1 MIKGFKVGHF
11 TNDQLGTG
19 TTVVLCEDGAVGGV
33 DVRGCAPG
41 TRETDLLKGCK
52 AVQKINAVC
61 LSGGSAFGLESCD
74 GVMQYLYEK
83 QKGHFTG
90 THYVPIVCG
99 AVVYDLDYKAFG
111 FPTKQDGY
119 IACQNATEEITTGNI
134 GGGTGAT
141 VGKIFGM
148 DNCDKGGVGYYQMNF
163 GDLQVGAIVVT
174 NALGDVLDLQNNC
187 QIIAGAKQNGQYV
200 NTSQFILKNAV
211 VNMQPGKNT
220 TIGCVITNANIN
232 REQANKLAELAQN
245 GLALAI
251 SPVHTMMDGD
261 TMFVMANGK
270 VNCDFNVLSVAVTEV
285 VRKAIISAVE
295 K

>member
-11 TNDQLGTG
+11 SNEQLGTG

-33 DVRGCAPG
+33 DVRGSAPG

-74 GVMQYLYEK
+74 GVMQYLFEK

-99 AVVYDLDYKAFG
+99 AVVYDLDYKQFG
-111 FPTKQDGY
+111 YPTKQDGY
-119 IACQNATEEITTGNI
+119 IACQNAKEQVETGSV

-141 VGKIFGM
+141 VGKILGM
-148 DNCDKGGVGYYQMNF
+148 DNCDKGGVGYFEMTL
-163 GDLQVGAIVVT
+163 GDVQVGAIVIT
-174 NALGDVLDLQNNC
+174 NALGDVIDIQKDC
-187 QIIAGAKQNGQYV
+187 QVVAGAKKDGKYI
-200 NTSQFILKNAV
+200 NTSKFILQNAV
-211 VNMQPGKNT
+211 CGLQSGKNT
-220 TIGCVITNANIN
+220 TIGCVITNAKIT
-232 REQANKLAELAQN
+232 REQTNKLAELAQN
-245 GLALAI
+245 GLALSI

-261 TMFVMANGK
+261 TMFVMANGQAQ
-270 VNCDFNVLSVAVTEV
+270 CDFNLLSVAVTEV
-285 VRKAIISAVE
+285 VRKAILSAV
-295 K
+295 KK

>member
-1 MIKGFKVGHF
+1 MIQGFKIGHF
-11 TNDQLGTG
+11 TNDELGTG

-52 AVQKINAVC
+52 AVEKINAVC

-74 GVMQYLYEK
+74 GVMQYLHEK

-99 AVVYDLDYKAFG
+99 AVVYDLDFKHFG
-111 FPTKQDGY
+111 YPTKQDGY
-119 IACQNATEEITTGNI
+119 VACQNAQDEVQTGSV

-148 DNCDKGGVGYYQMNF
+148 QNCDKGGVGYFEMEF
-163 GDLQVGAIVVT
+163 GQLKVGAVVVT
-174 NALGDVLDLQNNC
+174 NALGDVFDLEDDC
-187 QIIAGAKQNGQYV
+187 KIVAGAKQNGQYV
-200 NTSQFILKNAV
+200 DTSKFILQNAV
-211 VNMQPGKNT
+211 SNLQSGKNT
-220 TIGCVITNANIN
+220 TIGCVITNAKIN

-245 GLALAI
+245 GLALSI
-251 SPVHTMMDGD
+251 SPVHTMFDGD
-261 TMFVMANGK
+261 TMFVMANGQ
-270 VNCDFNVLSVAVTEV
+270 VDCDFNLLSVAVTQV
-285 VRKAIISAVE
+285 VRKAIISAV
-295 K
+295 KK